1 MASHDKRITKPRTSE
16 RRSPRSQRTRDAI
29 VVALL
34 DLVQEGEMR
43 PTAVEIARRAN
54 ISRRTLFKHFPQ
66 TELLRAAAVESAIG
80 GQISEFGRLSV
91 EFSGPFPRR
100 LAAFV
105 DYRTKLLERV
115 TMLRRAALVFEPFSK
130 RIAQGVERAI
140 RESRRE
146 VALVFAKELTKLE
159 PVRRRETLAALS
171 ATCSWPYWNALRQQQ
186 QLSRAASRRTVA
198 YVVKCLLRGRD

>member
-1 MASHDKRITKPRTSE
+1 M
-16 RRSPRSQRTRDAI
+16 
-29 VVALL
+29 ALL

-66 TELLRAAAVESAIG
+66 TELLRAAAVESAIAR
-80 GQISEFGRLSV
+80 QTSEFGRLRV
-91 EFSGPFPRR
+91 EFGGPFAQR
-100 LAAFV
+100 LAAFI
-105 DYRTKLLERV
+105 DYRANLLERV

-146 VALVFAKELTKLE
+146 VAVVFAEELARLE
-159 PVRRRETLAALS
+159 PIRRHETLAALS

-186 QLSRAASRRTVA
+186 QLSRAASRRTIASVA
-198 YVVKCLLRGRD
+198 KCLLRGRD